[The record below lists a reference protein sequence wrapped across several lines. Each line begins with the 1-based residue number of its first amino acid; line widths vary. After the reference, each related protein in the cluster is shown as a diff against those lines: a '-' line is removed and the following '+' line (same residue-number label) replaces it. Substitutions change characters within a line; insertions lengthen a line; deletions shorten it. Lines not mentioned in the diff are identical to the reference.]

1 MLYLKAARFTVWATA
16 LCLFTAL
23 LLHADDPTP
32 APPSKDTLAAME
44 QSLKWQTG
52 TITLKDGL
60 AKINLTDDFRFLGK
74 DDANKVLHQMWGN
87 PEDPDIL
94 GMIFPKDLGPM
105 DHGSWAVT
113 VNYEDS
119 GYMKDNDADTINYTD
134 LLKKMQQEATDANPE
149 REKAGYPSINLV
161 GWAAPPRY
169 DKATHK
175 LYWAKD
181 LKFGGDT
188 EDTLN
193 YDIRILGRHGWLVLG
208 AIANMSD
215 FSQIDQKVPQIL
227 AMVDFQPGNAYADFD
242 PKIDKV
248 AEYGL
253 ATLIA
258 GGALAGAAK
267 LGLFGLLF
275 KYIIVVA
282 LALKKAAIVVIVAV
296 AAGVKKLWSKFTGKA
311 STPDH
316 LLPPRNDPPPSGS

>member
-1 MLYLKAARFTVWATA
+1 MFFNHVSSAVWASA
-16 LCLFTAL
+16 FCLLTGL
-23 LLHADDPTP
+23 LLRADDP
-32 APPSKDTLAAME
+32 PPRPSADALAAME
-44 QSLKWQTG
+44 SSLKWQTG
-52 TITLKDGL
+52 TVTLKDGL
-60 AKINLTDDFRFLGK
+60 AKINLTPDFRFL
-74 DDANKVLHQMWGN
+74 DSADARKVLHDMWGN
-87 PEDPDIL
+87 PDDPDLL
-94 GMIFPKDLGPM
+94 GMIFPRDQGPM
-105 DHGSWAVT
+105 GRGSWAVT
-113 VNYEDS
+113 VNYEDK
-119 GYMKDNDADTINYTD
+119 GYVKDDDAEKIDYDD
-134 LLKKMQQEATDANPE
+134 LLKKMQQQAKEASPE
-149 REKAGYPSINLV
+149 REKLGYPSIDLV

-188 EDTLN
+188 QDTLN
-193 YDIRILGRHGWLVLG
+193 YDIRILGRRGVLVLG
-208 AIANMSD
+208 AISSMDAVPE
-215 FSQIDQKVPQIL
+215 IDRKVPQIL
-227 AMVDFQPGNAYADFD
+227 AMVDFQPGNSYADFD

-282 LALKKAAIVVIVAV
+282 LALKKAAIVVIVGLV
-296 AAGVKKLWSKFTGKA
+296 AAVKKLINKFSGKS

-316 LLPPRNDPPPSGS
+316 LLPPPGNRPPGS